1 MAKHLFVRWCLP
13 EPMEKNVAPLPS
25 YAAQGAQEETSMPQM
40 NGSPSPSLNAASIS
54 TLDSSQ
60 PFASTIPFRI
70 REVAPADCEQVL
82 HFGRLLDSI
91 NLPTEHDNLAAFI
104 QQSRRSFGGQ
114 LQDPQHG
121 MYLFVL
127 EEATTQQIAGTA
139 MLIAKHGT
147 PECPHYYLE
156 MATDERY
163 SKTLQKMFRHDYLT
177 LRHSMDGPTELGG
190 LVVDPAFRTGTAQK
204 GSAKIGKQLSF
215 VRFLYLAMYPERF
228 EDRVLAEMLPPLTED
243 GESLFWECYGKRVT
257 GLSFREADR
266 LSITDKEFIDA
277 LFPPI
282 SLYVCMLPL
291 EVQKQ
296 IGQVGCDTEGAVHLL
311 KKVGLRFLNHVDP
324 FDAGPFYGAPVEDL
338 LPIQQFRRYSIE
350 VDRADSDTQQAN
362 DLLIRDLLIGWES
375 EDGFRAARIAAQPN
389 DAVLVCSASDTAAL
403 GLEEGVEV
411 GAIPFL

>member
-1 MAKHLFVRWCLP
+1 
-13 EPMEKNVAPLPS
+13 
-25 YAAQGAQEETSMPQM
+25 M

-54 TLDSSQ
+54 TLDSSK
-60 PFASTIPFRI
+60 PFASTILFRI
-70 REVAPADCEQVL
+70 REVSPADCEQVL
-82 HFGRLLDSI
+82 RFGRLLDSI
-91 NLPTEHDNLAAFI
+91 NLPTEHDKLATFI

-114 LQDPQHG
+114 LQDSHQG

-127 EEATTQQIAGTA
+127 EEAATQQIVGTS

-163 SKTLQKMFRHDYLT
+163 SKTLNKMFRHDYLT

-190 LVVDPAFRTGTAQK
+190 LVVDPAFRTGLAQKISGPK

-215 VRFLYLAMYPERF
+215 VRFLYLAMYPEHF
-228 EDRVLAEMLPPLTED
+228 EDQVLAEMLPALTED

-257 GLSFREADR
+257 GLSFRKADK
-266 LSITDKEFIDA
+266 LSVTDKEFIEA

-282 SLYVCMLPL
+282 PLYLCMLPL

-296 IGQVGCDTEGAVHLL
+296 IGQVGRKTEGAVHLL

-324 FDAGPFYGAPVEDL
+324 FDAGPFYGASVEDL
-338 LPIQQFRRYSIE
+338 VPIQQFHRYCVE
-350 VDRADSDTQQAN
+350 VDHADVDAQQAN
-362 DLLIRDLLIGWES
+362 DLLIGWEG
-375 EDGFRAARIAAQPN
+375 EDGFRAARIAAQP
-389 DAVLVCSASDTAAL
+389 DSGVLRCSASDAAAL
-403 GLEEGVEV
+403 GLEEGLEV
-411 GAIPFL
+411 GTIPFL